1 MALIKKPVTGMK
13 DIMPEEMEIVLTGRD
28 PSPALCGMADYI
40 TEMKKLRH
48 PFDEGVPGRKGI
60 EY

>member
-1 MALIKKPVTGMK
+1 MVFLRR
-13 DIMPEEMEIVLTGRD
+13 EREQREIVLTGRD
-28 PSPALCGMADYI
+28 PSAALQEQADYI

-48 PFDEGVPGRKGI
+48 PFDEGVPARYGV